1 MTDIIP
7 PIAGQLAVH
16 EVETDY
22 EECGADDVEDEE
34 ELGEVEEELESEANA
49 PAGHCHPNNNSTDYA
64 VPEDNR
70 DVWKNFGC
78 ETEAGRA
85 LRRLYAGTQQK
96 AAASRVSYPRMI
108 SPARKWEPK
117 AAERKACP
125 QRAAVA
131 VPKPGGRRAIDRDDP
146 RYWRIPAPGRKPA
159 SEILAEMEANKPERP
174 DLVPGRNQA
183 AVKQD
188 LQDRFQFCGG
198 NAMPKGAMGYV
209 TKGQVPDAKLVRR
222 ELPERWDHVDESGLT
237 REQREIFVELT
248 KAIQYK
254 QGRLAEIDALDA
266 ASAEQK
272 PTKAKTERNREA
284 LQLEND
290 IQTYIKDLDKLLQM

>member
-1 MTDIIP
+1 MADLLP
-7 PIAGQLAVH
+7 PREVHPIVH

-22 EECGADDVEDEE
+22 EEGGVEDVEEDEGE
-34 ELGEVEEELESEANA
+34 PDEVEEDLVSESQPPTGQTNPSA
-49 PAGHCHPNNNSTDYA
+49 TDYA
-64 VPEDNR
+64 LPEDNR

-85 LRRLYAGTQQK
+85 LRRLYGNTQQRD
-96 AAASRVSYPRMI
+96 AASRVSYPRMI

-117 AAERKACP
+117 AAARKPCP

-131 VPKPGGRRAIDRDDP
+131 VPKPGRRALDRDDP

-159 SEILAEMEANKPERP
+159 SEIFAEMESNQPQRP
-174 DLVPGRNQA
+174 DLLPGRNQSKM
-183 AVKQD
+183 KQD
-188 LQDRFQFCGG
+188 LQDKFQFCGG
-198 NAMPKGAMGYV
+198 SMMPKGAMGYV
-209 TKGQVPDAKLVRR
+209 TPGEVPDAKLVRR
-222 ELPERWDHVDESGLT
+222 DLPERWDHVDESGLT
-237 REQREIFVELT
+237 REQREIFIELT

-266 ASAEQK
+266 SEQK
-272 PTKAKTERNREA
+272 GSKAKTERNREA

-290 IQTYIKDLDKLLQM
+290 IERCMKDIDKLLQM